1 MARNAPVRASLVRVR
16 ANARAVKNVEKPV
29 RPRAVRVT
37 RNGVARD
44 HAMKVH
50 AVLVHAMVNVMKPVR
65 LPMARAMATGATSAH
80 PRADR
85 ASPVRHMARG
95 IMVPGT
101 EIVATLVRRH
111 AARAMVVRVTS
122 ARLAMATAEKMV
134 RRIDSHAV
142 WNGAISDRLRMV
154 RAMATGAISAP
165 RIVVRETMIATASA
179 RRMASGRAMAVR
191 GEVVRAKTACD
202 GLRKVARGI
211 SVRQGGGRGSRS
223 RGKWGLGM
231 MPGAAP
237 VRRLAVP
244 VTADVAKSAR
254 HLAVRAK
261 TDRAALRKR
270 IVIGMPAGDHR

>member
-1 MARNAPVRASLVRVR
+1 MARNAPARASLVRVR

-29 RPRAVRVT
+29 RLRAVRAT

-44 HAMKVH
+44 HAM
-50 AVLVHAMVNVMKPVR
+50 LVHAMVNVMKPVR
-65 LPMARAMATGATSAH
+65 LPMARAMATGATSARL
-80 PRADR
+80 RADR

-111 AARAMVVRVTS
+111 AARAMVARVTS
-122 ARLAMATAEKMV
+122 ARLAMVTAERMV
-134 RRIDSHAV
+134 RRIESHAV

-261 TDRAALRKR
+261 TDRAALRKQ
-270 IVIGMPAGDHR
+270 IVIEMPAGDHR